1 MCRKAAEK
9 EKKMNGDLKKILWI
23 ITIIYVLSP
32 IDLFPGP
39 IDDILVL
46 IVNYY
51 LTRNGNRIAE

>member
-1 MCRKAAEK
+1 MPQCGGREII
-9 EKKMNGDLKKILWI
+9 MNENLKKIFRI

-51 LTRNGNRIAE
+51 LTRNGNKITE

>member
-1 MCRKAAEK
+1 
-9 EKKMNGDLKKILWI
+9 MNGDLKKILWI